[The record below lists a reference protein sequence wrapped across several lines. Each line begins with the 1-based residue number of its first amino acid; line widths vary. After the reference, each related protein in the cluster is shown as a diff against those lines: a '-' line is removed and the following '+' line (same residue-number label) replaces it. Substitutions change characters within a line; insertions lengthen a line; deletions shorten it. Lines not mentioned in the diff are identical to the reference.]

1 MNNES
6 DYVERHNKFLMPV
19 SNKLQDFLS
28 DLSKSIDRI
37 DRISVRPKS
46 IESFVTKSLKLV
58 DGIPKYTNP
67 LGQIQDQIGARIVVF
82 YKSDVDKISK
92 FILKYFRAIE
102 EIEIVPDSESEFGYF
117 GKHFV
122 LFLPEDVLPDSN
134 PPMPFFEL
142 QIKTLFQHA
151 WSEANHDIIYK
162 APHQITNETKR
173 KVAFTAAQAWGADE
187 IFDEFHKRTKHKEK

>member
-117 GKHFV
+117 
-122 LFLPEDVLPDSN
+122 
-134 PPMPFFEL
+134 
-142 QIKTLFQHA
+142 
-151 WSEANHDIIYK
+151 
-162 APHQITNETKR
+162 
-173 KVAFTAAQAWGADE
+173 
-187 IFDEFHKRTKHKEK
+187 